1 MCFGKFK
8 AAFTITVREI
18 IPVVYRCSRSE
29 NPMYGVFFIT
39 NPSHE
44 IFPCLDNTAR
54 FNGVSLYI
62 FNHFSTIL
70 FSDSFR
76 QRFSFHHVISIS
88 LVINSFMYNPRALKQ
103 GYRMSGGETKALFSG
118 FCI

>member
-8 AAFTITVREI
+8 VAFTITVREI

-44 IFPCLDNTAR
+44 IFPASIIRPDLTEYHCISLIISAPFYFLTLLDN
-54 FNGVSLYI
+54 
-62 FNHFSTIL
+62 
-70 FSDSFR
+70 DSVF
-76 QRFSFHHVISIS
+76 I
-88 LVINSFMYNPRALKQ
+88 
-103 GYRMSGGETKALFSG
+103 T
-118 FCI
+118 